1 MNFFAVY
8 TGRSPIV
15 VEFTLYENITDTE
28 LQKIFEGIRHTEQRL
43 DYIRRYYT
51 EKKDEYEIREFS
63 SSDNKLNG
71 KIEVFKNRDIKNHE
85 IDEALFFVN
94 KGYYVTL
101 LAEISIQSEKH
112 IDALINHSC
121 LVELRHV
128 RTNKAKNIA
137 DEIKKAANKKN
148 SEIISVFFIE
158 NAITVSKKSILKEIA
173 QKKRKGDFTGTFNE
187 LLFIRNGTIDRIKNM
202 AGLAKADTYHT
213 QNIPRPNTIVNQKQ
227 EGQ

>member
-1 MNFFAVY
+1 M
-8 TGRSPIV
+8 

-94 KGYYVTL
+94 KGYFVTL
-101 LAEISIQSEKH
+101 LAEISIQSEK
-112 IDALINHSC
+112 
-121 LVELRHV
+121 
-128 RTNKAKNIA
+128 
-137 DEIKKAANKKN
+137 
-148 SEIISVFFIE
+148 
-158 NAITVSKKSILKEIA
+158 
-173 QKKRKGDFTGTFNE
+173 RKGDFTGAFNE

-202 AGLAKADTYHT
+202 AGLAEADTYHT
-213 QNIPRPNTIVNQKQ
+213 QNITRPNTIVNQKQ